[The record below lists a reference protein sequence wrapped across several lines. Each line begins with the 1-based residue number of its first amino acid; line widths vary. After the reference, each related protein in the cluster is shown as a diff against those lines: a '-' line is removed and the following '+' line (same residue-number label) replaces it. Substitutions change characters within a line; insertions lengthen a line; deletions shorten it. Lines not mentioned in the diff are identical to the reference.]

1 MYLMRKYIQLFI
13 LLGIVNQGVSQEVW
27 SLEECVRHSIENS
40 IAIEQSKQGIAFA
53 EIDYN
58 QSKKER
64 HPSLN
69 GNLNVNWN
77 FGRSIDPTTNE
88 FITTTFFSNN
98 YGLNSNALL
107 FNGFRVKNSIK
118 QSEINLAAAE
128 SDTEQVERD
137 LALQV
142 AANFLNV
149 LFAKENI
156 TLAEKQLDLSM
167 QQLDQINKLIASGAR
182 PAAERLNLEAQIA
195 QSEQMLITSRNSLD
209 IAYLNLKQVLRLD
222 PDYDLIVEIPEDVPY
237 TTDPDLI
244 TFNEAYK
251 SALSN
256 RPDLRAS
263 DLRIESAELGVEI
276 AKAFNYPSI
285 TAGGSIGTAYSNQA
299 RSVTGTSFETFE
311 QDIVI
316 SSNDPALPFQDVA
329 ATIESQ
335 QISPIFGKTGFTT
348 QIDENISYG
357 FGIGINV
364 PIYNKGTTKAGI
376 QRAKLNTIT
385 NRLQK
390 EQLTETLKIT
400 VQQSIADARAAKKK
414 MEASKKS
421 LEAQKL
427 AFENAEK
434 RLAIGATNTF
444 EWDSQKTQ
452 LENAEVTHLI
462 DRYDYLFK
470 IKVLEFYLGKP
481 LKF

>member
-1 MYLMRKYIQLFI
+1 MKKYIQLFMF
-13 LLGIVNQGVSQEVW
+13 LGLATQLSSQEVW
-27 SLEECVRHSIENS
+27 SLEECVKHSIENS

-53 EIDYN
+53 EIDYK
-58 QSKKER
+58 QSKQER
-64 HPSLN
+64 YPNLN
-69 GNLNVNWN
+69 GNINVNWN

-98 YGLNSNALL
+98 YGFNSNALL
-107 FNGFRVKNSIK
+107 FNGFRIKNSIK

-137 LALQV
+137 IALQV

-156 TLAEKQLDLSM
+156 SLAEKQLVLSQ
-167 QQLDQINKLIASGAR
+167 QQLNQINKLIASGAR

-195 QSEQMLITSRNSLD
+195 QSEQMLIGSQNSLD

-222 PDYDLIVEIPEDVPY
+222 PDYQLEIEIPEDVPFS
-237 TTDPDLI
+237 TDPDLI
-244 TFNEAYK
+244 TFNEAFK
-251 SALSN
+251 MALLN
-256 RPDLRAS
+256 RPDLVAS
-263 DLRIESAELGVEI
+263 DLRIESAELGVDI

-285 TAGGSIGTAYSNQA
+285 SAGGSLGTVYSNQA
-299 RSVTGTSFETFE
+299 RSITGTNLETFE

-316 SSNDPALPFQDVA
+316 SSNDPTFPIQDVS
-329 ATIESQ
+329 ATIASQ
-335 QISPIFGKTGFTT
+335 QLSPIFENTGFST

-357 FGIGINV
+357 FGIGVSV
-364 PIYNKGTTKAGI
+364 PIYNRGSTKAGI
-376 QRAKLNTIT
+376 QRAELNATT
-385 NRLQK
+385 ARLQK
-390 EQLTETLKIT
+390 EQITETLKIT
-400 VQQSIADARAAKKK
+400 VQQAIADARAAKKK
-414 MEASKKS
+414 KEASAKS

-434 RLAIGATNTF
+434 RLKIGATNTF

-452 LENAEVTHLI
+452 LENAETTNLI
-462 DRYDYLFK
+462 DKYDYLFK